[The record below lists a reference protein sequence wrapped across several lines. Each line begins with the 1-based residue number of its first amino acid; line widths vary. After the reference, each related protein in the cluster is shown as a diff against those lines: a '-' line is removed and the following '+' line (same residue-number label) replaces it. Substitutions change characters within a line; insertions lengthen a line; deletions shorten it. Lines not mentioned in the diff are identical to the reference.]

1 MSLLIGS
8 VVFIVDFILRKRLTV
23 MLETDNHSPLILS
36 KKAAI
41 IYFATLIFSNQLIQT
56 LTYPYGH
63 DVESNEP

>member
-1 MSLLIGS
+1 M
-8 VVFIVDFILRKRLTV
+8 F
-23 MLETDNHSPLILS
+23 NHSPLIHS

-63 DVESNEP
+63 DVELNEPWSEGGQ